1 MCDCVCVMHVC
12 VCVYLCVRVCTRAYM
27 HARVSVHVIVHARV
41 CALFT
46 NNSVNSITV
55 SPNQEGRSQH
65 NDQEKTL
72 LFI

>member
-1 MCDCVCVMHVC
+1 MHACVH
-12 VCVYLCVRVCTRAYM
+12 AYM
-27 HARVSVHVIVHARV
+27 HARVSGHVIVHACV

-55 SPNQEGRSQH
+55 SLNQEGRSQH
-65 NDQEKTL
+65 NDRKKTL